1 MKEKKSVTL
10 FIKLNILT
18 LFYHKLFQ
26 ESNDEEKE
34 MAKKIIEVVS
44 PGR

>member
-10 FIKLNILT
+10 FLKLNILT
-18 LFYHKLFQ
+18 LFYHTLFQ